1 MGVYSEGFI
10 RSHSFTS
17 RLETGN
23 AASTMHTMYRI
34 CVKESCTVEQ
44 QEIWDEENSAY
55 ENLTESIQD
64 SEKGEAMEEGLDAI
78 DDFITALDDGPYY
91 DELDELRNAIGLEE

>member
-1 MGVYSEGFI
+1 MNAKRRKAISNAIEAYLSK
-10 RSHSFTS
+10 
-17 RLETGN
+17 ETEVRE
-23 AASTMHTMYRI
+23 ALRDAL
-34 CVKESCTVEQ
+34 

-55 ENLTESIQD
+55 ENLPESIQD

-91 DELDELRNAIGLEE
+91 DELDELRNASGLEE